1 MLREKLKTRQANI
14 GVIGLGYVGLPLAVE
29 IAREGFNVVGIDH
42 DSKKVNAI
50 NSGKS
55 YITDIK
61 SSAVRDLLKRRKL
74 RATTNFNVISS
85 LDSLSICVPT
95 PLTKTKDPDI
105 SFIISATRAIK
116 KYIRKEQLIIL
127 ESTSY
132 PGTTEEIIK
141 PILEEGGLRAG
152 KDFYLAFSPERIDP
166 GNKSYNTKN
175 IPKVVGGV
183 TKKCTGLAS
192 LLYGQIIDTVIPV
205 SSTQVA
211 EMVKLLENTF
221 RSVNIALVNETAQM
235 CERLGIDVWEVIE
248 TAKTKP
254 FGYMAFY
261 PGPGLG
267 GHCIPVDPLYLSWVA
282 KKIGFESR
290 FINLADQINS
300 SMPQFV
306 VGRTTDALNK
316 HKKSIKGS
324 RIHIFGVAYKKDVTD
339 SRESPAFGII
349 SVLKSK
355 GATVSYT
362 DPYIKDI
369 KFDDISLKS
378 RNPSNNFLDKIDC
391 SIIVT
396 DHSIFDYDAIVKKS
410 KLIVDT
416 RNALKGFKGK
426 NICRL

>member
-29 IAREGFNVVGIDH
+29 FAREGFNVVGIDNDAKRVH
-42 DSKKVNAI
+42 AI

-74 RATTNFNVISS
+74 RATTNFNAISS

-105 SFIISATRAIK
+105 SFIMSATRAIK

-141 PILEEGGLRAG
+141 PILEEGGLRVG

-166 GNKSYNTKN
+166 GNKLYNTKN

-192 LLYGQIIDTVIPV
+192 LLYSQIIDTVIPV
-205 SSTQVA
+205 SSTKIA

-248 TAKTKP
+248 TAQTKP

-306 VGRTTDALNK
+306 FNRVADALNK
-316 HKKSIKGS
+316 QKKSIKGS
-324 RIHIFGVAYKKDVTD
+324 RIHIFGIAYKKDVTD
-339 SRESPAFGII
+339 SRESPAFDII
-349 SVLKSK
+349 SILKSK

-369 KFDDISLKS
+369 KFDGISLKS
-378 RNPSNNFLDKIDC
+378 RKPSNDFLDKIDC

-396 DHSIFDYDAIVKKS
+396 DHSNFDYDRIVKKC

>member
-29 IAREGFNVVGIDH
+29 FAREGFNVVGIDH

-192 LLYGQIIDTVIPV
+192 LLYSQIIDTVIPV

-300 SMPQFV
+300 SMPRFV
-306 VGRTTDALNK
+306 VGKTTDALNK

-324 RIHIFGVAYKKDVTD
+324 RIHIFGIAYKKDVTD

>member
-29 IAREGFNVVGIDH
+29 FARQGFNVVGIDH

-50 NSGKS
+50 NNGKS

-105 SFIISATRAIK
+105 SFIMSATRAIK
-116 KYIRKEQLIIL
+116 KYLRKEQLIIL

-141 PILEEGGLRAG
+141 PILEEGGLRVG

-183 TKKCTGLAS
+183 TKKCTELAS

-205 SSTQVA
+205 SSTRVA
-211 EMVKLLENTF
+211 EMVKILENTF

-306 VGRTTDALNK
+306 VSKTTDALNK

-349 SVLKSK
+349 SALKSK

-396 DHSIFDYDAIVKKS
+396 DHSIFDYGAIVKRS

>member
-1 MLREKLKTRQANI
+1 MLSEKLKTRHANI

-29 IAREGFNVVGIDH
+29 FAREGFNVVGIDNDPKRVH
-42 DSKKVNAI
+42 SI

-61 SSAVRDLLKRRKL
+61 SNAVRDLLKCKKL
-74 RATTNFNVISS
+74 RATTNFNVVNS

-105 SFIISATRAIK
+105 SFIMSATRAIK

-141 PILEEGGLRAG
+141 PILEDGGLRVG

-166 GNKSYNTKN
+166 GNKLYNTKN

-183 TKKCTGLAS
+183 TKKCTKLAS
-192 LLYGQIIDTVIPV
+192 LLYSQIIDTVIPV
-205 SSTQVA
+205 SSTKIA

-267 GHCIPVDPLYLSWVA
+267 GHCIPVDPLYLSWVG

-300 SMPQFV
+300 NMPQFV
-306 VGRTTDALNK
+306 VSRVADALNK

-324 RIHIFGVAYKKDVTD
+324 RIHIFGIAYKKNVTD
-339 SRESPAFGII
+339 ARESPAFDII
-349 SVLKSK
+349 SILKSK

-369 KFDDISLKS
+369 KFDGISLKS

-391 SIIVT
+391 SIIAT
-396 DHSIFDYDAIVKKS
+396 DHSIFDYDTITKKS

-416 RNALKGFKGK
+416 RNALKGFKNK

>member
-29 IAREGFNVVGIDH
+29 FAREGFNVVGIDH

-300 SMPQFV
+300 SMPRFV
-306 VGRTTDALNK
+306 VGKTTDALNK

-324 RIHIFGVAYKKDVTD
+324 RIHIFGIAYKKDVTD

>member
-29 IAREGFNVVGIDH
+29 FAREGFNVVGIDN
-42 DSKKVNAI
+42 DPKKVHAI

-61 SSAVRDLLKRRKL
+61 NSAVRDLLKRRKL
-74 RATTNFNVISS
+74 RATTNFNAIRS

-105 SFIISATRAIK
+105 SFIMSATRAIK

-141 PILEEGGLRAG
+141 PILEEGGLRVG

-166 GNKSYNTKN
+166 GNKLHNTKN

-192 LLYGQIIDTVIPV
+192 LLYSQIIDSVVPV
-205 SSTQVA
+205 SSTKIA

-306 VGRTTDALNK
+306 VNKVADALNK
-316 HKKSIKGS
+316 QKKSIKGS
-324 RIHIFGVAYKKDVTD
+324 CIHIFGIAYKKDVTD
-339 SRESPAFGII
+339 ARESPAFDII

-362 DPYIKDI
+362 DPYIKDS
-369 KFDDISLKS
+369 KFDGISLKS
-378 RNPSNNFLDKIDC
+378 RKPSNDFLDKIDC
-391 SIIVT
+391 AIIVT
-396 DHSIFDYDAIVKKS
+396 DHSNFDYSRIVGKC

-416 RNALKGFKGK
+416 RNALKMFKGK

>member
-29 IAREGFNVVGIDH
+29 FAREGFNVVGIDH

-282 KKIGFESR
+282 RKIGFESR

-396 DHSIFDYDAIVKKS
+396 DHSVFDYDAIVKKS

>member
-1 MLREKLKTRQANI
+1 MLSEKLKTRQANI

-29 IAREGFNVVGIDH
+29 FAREGFNVVGIDNDPKRVH
-42 DSKKVNAI
+42 AI

-61 SSAVRDLLKRRKL
+61 SNAVRDLLKRRKL
-74 RATTNFNVISS
+74 RATTNFNAISS

-105 SFIISATRAIK
+105 SFIMSATRAIK

-141 PILEEGGLRAG
+141 PILEEGGLRVG
-152 KDFYLAFSPERIDP
+152 RDFYLAFSPERIDP

-183 TKKCTGLAS
+183 TKKCTKLAS
-192 LLYGQIIDTVIPV
+192 LLYNQIIDTVIPV
-205 SSTQVA
+205 SSTKIA

-306 VGRTTDALNK
+306 FNRVADALNK
-316 HKKSIKGS
+316 QKKSIKGS
-324 RIHIFGVAYKKDVTD
+324 RIHIFGIAYKKDVTD
-339 SRESPAFGII
+339 SRESPAFDII
-349 SVLKSK
+349 SILKSK

-369 KFDDISLKS
+369 KFDGISLKS
-378 RNPSNNFLDKIDC
+378 RKPSNDFLDKIDC

-396 DHSIFDYDAIVKKS
+396 DHSNFDYDRIVGKC